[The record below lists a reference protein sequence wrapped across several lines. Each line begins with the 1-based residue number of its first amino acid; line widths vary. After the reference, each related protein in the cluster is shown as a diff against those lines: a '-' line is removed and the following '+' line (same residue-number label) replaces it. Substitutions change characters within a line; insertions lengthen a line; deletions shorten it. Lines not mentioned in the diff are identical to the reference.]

1 MLSFTTHELR
11 LIAEK
16 RNIKDYK
23 KMSREELLR
32 TFDESERFIK
42 NLSKNGHERIAKI
55 QNLPQNEIKQ
65 AIKMHNLSR
74 NELEQIAKMRHTKN
88 YKNMSKKGLLIAL
101 LKSERNHTDL
111 YKSKSNNVEIEETKK
126 TFNEIR
132 DKSSLKKYQEGL
144 ETKMRGS
151 DFVFESVDL
160 LYYSLHK
167 ISLNR
172 GGSYI
177 DSPDWIKNKKAT
189 INPKSKDNKC
199 LRDGIKAALNH
210 EKIKHNPERISN
222 LKPFLISII
231 ERR

>member
-1 MLSFTTHELR
+1 MVNLTTHELR

-55 QNLPQNEIKQ
+55 QNLSQNEIRQ

-126 TFNEIR
+126 TFNE
-132 DKSSLKKYQEGL
+132 
-144 ETKMRGS
+144 
-151 DFVFESVDL
+151 
-160 LYYSLHK
+160 
-167 ISLNR
+167 
-172 GGSYI
+172 
-177 DSPDWIKNKKAT
+177 
-189 INPKSKDNKC
+189 
-199 LRDGIKAALNH
+199 
-210 EKIKHNPERISN
+210 
-222 LKPFLISII
+222 
-231 ERR
+231 